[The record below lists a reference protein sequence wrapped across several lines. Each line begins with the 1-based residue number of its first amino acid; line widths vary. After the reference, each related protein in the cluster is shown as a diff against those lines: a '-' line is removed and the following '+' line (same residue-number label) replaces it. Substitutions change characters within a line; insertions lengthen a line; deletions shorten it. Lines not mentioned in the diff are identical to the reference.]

1 MFKKK
6 LLKNKNKGL
15 ITTEATV
22 TECLPGCICR
32 VKIKDS
38 KNFSTCYL
46 SGNMVK
52 NHINLMVDDVVIIE
66 YSIYNSE
73 KCRVIFRK

>member
-6 LLKNKNKGL
+6 LFNNKKKGL
-15 ITTEATV
+15 ITTEAKV
-22 TECLPGCICR
+22 IQCLPNGICK
-32 VKIKDS
+32 VKMKDTEYL
-38 KNFSTCYL
+38 STCYL

-52 NHINLMVDDVVIIE
+52 NHINLIIDDIVIIE
-66 YSIYNSE
+66 YSVYNSK

>member
-6 LLKNKNKGL
+6 LFKNKKRGL

-22 TECLPGCICR
+22 TECLPNSICK

-38 KNFSTCYL
+38 EIFSTCYL
-46 SGNMVK
+46 SGNMIK
-52 NHINLMVDDVVIIE
+52 NHINLIVDDIVIIE
-66 YSIYNSE
+66 YSVYSSE

>member
-6 LLKNKNKGL
+6 SFNNKKKGL
-15 ITTEATV
+15 ITTEALV
-22 TECLPGCICR
+22 TQCLPNGICKVR
-32 VKIKDS
+32 IKDTL
-38 KNFSTCYL
+38 KISTCYL

-52 NHINLMVDDVVIIE
+52 NHINLIMDDVVIIE
-66 YSIYNSE
+66 YSIYNSD